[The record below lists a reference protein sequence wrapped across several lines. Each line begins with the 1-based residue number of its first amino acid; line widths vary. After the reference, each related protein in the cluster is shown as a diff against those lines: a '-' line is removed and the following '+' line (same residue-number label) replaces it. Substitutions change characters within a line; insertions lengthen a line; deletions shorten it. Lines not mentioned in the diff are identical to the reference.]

1 MLPQGRRMRFAQFS
15 VVRCP
20 VCGHLGKNLTA
31 VDDDEEIACRFCRT
45 RTKAARWT
53 ECGGPPIQP
62 EEEEAKIRM
71 ELEKMV
77 RYIKQ
82 LAGAIDMPMDEVVRM
97 MQE

>member
-1 MLPQGRRMRFAQFS
+1 MLPQGRVKFARYS
-15 VVRCP
+15 VARCP
-20 VCGHLGKNLTA
+20 VCGRLGKTIEA
-31 VDDDEEIACRFCRT
+31 VDDNEELACQFCRT

-53 ECGGPPIQP
+53 ECGRPPVQP
-62 EEEEAKIRM
+62 EEEEAKVRM

-77 RYIKQ
+77 RHIKR